1 MLIDCQSCA
10 MLNTEVCEDCVVTYV
25 FHEGLLDLE
34 TDEAEALANLAAVG
48 LVPRLRLVPLRP
60 EEVAS

>member
-1 MLIDCQSCA
+1 
-10 MLNTEVCEDCVVTYV
+10 VVTYV